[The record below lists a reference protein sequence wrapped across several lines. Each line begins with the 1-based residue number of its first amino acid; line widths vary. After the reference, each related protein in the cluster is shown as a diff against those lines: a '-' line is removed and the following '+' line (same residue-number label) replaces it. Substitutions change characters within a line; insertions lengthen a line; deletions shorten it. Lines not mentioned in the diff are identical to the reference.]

1 MKPRTETEARARAFL
16 AAYRRTCNITKSAKL
31 AGVKPRRHYVWLEK
45 SPEYKA
51 AFERAKPIAA
61 QYLEDKAIEGAT
73 DGWLEPIFYQ
83 GKKVGSVRRFDLG
96 GRQFL
101 LRGAMPEKYGPKLQV
116 SGEVD
121 TGMKKFAG
129 TLEDLLA
136 TYRQLTAPPAEAAH
150 E

>member
-1 MKPRTETEARARAFL
+1 MKPRTETQARARAFL

-31 AGVKPRRHYVWLEK
+31 AGIKPRRHYVWLEK

-101 LRGAMPEKYGPKLQV
+101 LRGAMPEKYGSKVEVTGKNGAPLESRVEVVFVTPKP
-116 SGEVD
+116 E
-121 TGMKKFAG
+121 
-129 TLEDLLA
+129 
-136 TYRQLTAPPAEAAH
+136 PPAPV
-150 E
+150 